1 MTTVDTK
8 SLATLIYFFLL
19 LNKKEIEESRRRLVV
34 NGLFIKNNN
43 SNKSEIKFKS
53 NLQKKKIQ
61 IYVLFIQKYLIQLDL
76 IKSYLILFNTVVFS
90 VCQSNSFFVK
100 DVTNN

>member
-53 NLQKKKIQ
+53 NLQKKKSNLCPIHSK
-61 IYVLFIQKYLIQLDL
+61 I
-76 IKSYLILFNTVVFS
+76 
-90 VCQSNSFFVK
+90 SNSTRF
-100 DVTNN
+100 D